1 MNLKNFPANNKG
13 SLTAAQKRVMTFI
26 LKNSEEAAFMTASHL
41 SRKAGVSEATVV
53 RLARRLE
60 FSGYPEM
67 QGALRENLQT
77 RLSTVTRIEK
87 TVKKVRNTE
96 DVLTKVMQED
106 IHNLSQ
112 TLLDISVEAFKHAV
126 TDMQRARR
134 IFVVGLRG
142 SHAPALMLALYLKF
156 IKKETHLLVPGI
168 EDIWMNMRN
177 VGPDDLVIGIS
188 FPRYTRMTVEILEF
202 AAQKKTR
209 VGAITD
215 SLLSPLTQNADW
227 VLTVRSELDSY
238 IESFTA
244 SMSLVNALL
253 TALSIQ
259 QPETMEALED
269 GERIWQ
275 DKGIYFN
282 DSRA

>member
-1 MNLKNFPANNKG
+1 M
-13 SLTAAQKRVMTFI
+13 TAA
-26 LKNSEEAAFMTASHL
+26 HL

-53 RLARRLE
+53 RFARRLD

-67 QGALRENLQT
+67 QGALRENLQN

-112 TLLDISVEAFKHAV
+112 TLLDISVEAFQQAV
-126 TDMQRARR
+126 TDMQHARR

-142 SHAPALMLALYLKF
+142 SHAPAMMLTLYLKF

-168 EDIWMNMRN
+168 EDIWMNIRN
-177 VGPDDLVIGIS
+177 VGPEDLVIGIS

-202 AAQKKTR
+202 AARQKTR

-215 SLLSPLTQNADW
+215 SLLSPLTKNADW

-238 IESFTA
+238 FESFTA

-259 QPETMEALED
+259 HPDETMQALRD

-275 DKGIYFN
+275 EKDIYFIN
-282 DSRA
+282 HTT